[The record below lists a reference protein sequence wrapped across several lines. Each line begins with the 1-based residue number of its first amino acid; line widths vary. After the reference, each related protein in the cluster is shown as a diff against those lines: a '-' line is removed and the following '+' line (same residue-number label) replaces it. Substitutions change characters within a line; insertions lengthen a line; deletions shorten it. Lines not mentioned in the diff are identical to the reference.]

1 MRKMKTLVLTTM
13 LALPLAG
20 AAWAQQAPQTAQ
32 ITVTGEAS
40 VQAVPDMATVSLGVT
55 TVAETAAEA
64 MAANTASLAQVIE
77 RLKAAGI
84 EPRDLQTASLSL
96 NPNWTGYDS
105 SSNQPQTIT
114 GYAASNQLS
123 VRVRDVSKLGA
134 VLDAAITD
142 GANTL
147 NGISFELASP
157 RPVQD
162 QARKAAT
169 EDARARAE
177 LLAAAAGVK
186 LGRVL
191 SITEG
196 GGYGGP
202 MPMFKADAASAPVPV
217 EAGEIGLTAAVTV
230 TFEIVQ

>member
-1 MRKMKTLVLTTM
+1 M
-13 LALPLAG
+13 
-20 AAWAQQAPQTAQ
+20 
-32 ITVTGEAS
+32 
-40 VQAVPDMATVSLGVT
+40 
-55 TVAETAAEA
+55 
-64 MAANTASLAQVIE
+64 
-77 RLKAAGI
+77 
-84 EPRDLQTASLSL
+84 
-96 NPNWTGYDS
+96 
-105 SSNQPQTIT
+105 
-114 GYAASNQLS
+114 
-123 VRVRDVSKLGA
+123 RDVSKLGA

-147 NGISFELASP
+147 NGISFELAEP
-157 RPVQD
+157 RPVLD

-191 SITEG
+191 SISEG

-217 EAGEIGLTAAVTV
+217 EAGEIGLSAAVTV

>member
-1 MRKMKTLVLTTM
+1 MRKMKTLVLSTM

-20 AAWAQQAPQTAQ
+20 ATWAQQAPVPQ

-55 TVAETAAEA
+55 TVAATAAEA
-64 MAANTASLAQVIE
+64 MAANTAALAQVIE

-105 SSNQPQTIT
+105 SNQPQTIT
-114 GYAASNQLS
+114 GYTASNQLS

-147 NGISFELASP
+147 NGISFELAEP
-157 RPVQD
+157 RPVLD

>member
-1 MRKMKTLVLTTM
+1 MRKLKTLVLTTV

-20 AAWAQQAPQTAQ
+20 AAWAQQAPQAAQ
-32 ITVTGEAS
+32 ITVTGEAA

-55 TVAETAAEA
+55 TVAATAAEA
-64 MAANTASLAQVIE
+64 MAANTAALAQVIE

-105 SSNQPQTIT
+105 SNQPQTIT
-114 GYAASNQLS
+114 GYTASNQLS

-147 NGISFELASP
+147 NGISFELAEP
-157 RPVQD
+157 RPVLD

-191 SITEG
+191 SISEG

-217 EAGEIGLTAAVTV
+217 EAGEIGLSAAVTV

>member
-1 MRKMKTLVLTTM
+1 MRKLKTLVLTTV

-20 AAWAQQAPQTAQ
+20 AAWAQQAPQAAQ
-32 ITVTGEAS
+32 ITVTGEAA

-55 TVAETAAEA
+55 TVAATAAEA
-64 MAANTASLAQVIE
+64 MAANTAALAQVIE

-114 GYAASNQLS
+114 GYTASNQLS
-123 VRVRDVSKLGA
+123 VRVRDVAKLGT

-147 NGISFELASP
+147 NGISFELAEP
-157 RPVQD
+157 RPVLD

-191 SITEG
+191 SISEG

-217 EAGEIGLTAAVTV
+217 EAGEIGLSAAVTV